1 MLAKRKWRLVLVVL
15 AVACMVPS
23 LSAVIVEIR
32 EYHGKQVSCIHSGLR
47 GVAKQCGTEGYARVF
62 TGFVRSSVEVGDTD
76 KILQLVPDEAFVG
89 DSSEATVITNQA
101 CLNTDIQAGDR
112 WLFYLYRDPKS
123 DRLILSYD
131 GPSKP
136 ITQAEDDVS
145 MLRKLGHLTDTGI
158 IIGTIERLGETGDV
172 MPTPLANHKVVAR
185 NVKNGDEYSA
195 YTSEGGYFT
204 FELPVGRYDVT
215 PAPEYRLLEVEEGF
229 APMLKGSIPVE
240 KLRCWEHDF
249 AVKPAT
255 SVVPPNGGT
264 ISGHLGSPDG
274 KPFTVHPWVQI
285 VSVDSEVLTSAYV
298 DTKGYFEAKNVKPG
312 RYVVGLGI
320 RAGTGYFSDVP
331 TPVYYPGVGTKE
343 QATIIELGP
352 REKRTN
358 IDFQLPIEDVLK
370 PLGQASSNR

>member
-1 MLAKRKWRLVLVVL
+1 MLPKRKLRLVLVVL

-23 LSAVIVEIR
+23 LSAVIVVVR
-32 EYHGKQVSCIHSGLR
+32 EYHGKQVQCMYSGLR
-47 GVAKQCGTEGYARVF
+47 GVARLCGTEKYARVF

-76 KILQLVPDEAFVG
+76 KLLELVPDEVFVG

-101 CLNTDIQAGDR
+101 CLSTDIQAGDK

-123 DRLILSYD
+123 DNLILSYD
-131 GPSKP
+131 GPSEP
-136 ITQAEDDVS
+136 ITNAEDDVS
-145 MLRKLGHLTDTGI
+145 MLRKLGRLTDNGI
-158 IIGTIERLGETGDV
+158 ITGAIERLGETGDV
-172 MPTPLANHKVVAR
+172 MPSPLSNHKVVAK
-185 NVKNGDEYSA
+185 NVKNGAEYSA
-195 YTSEGGYFT
+195 YTSERGHFT
-204 FELPVGRYDVT
+204 FELPVGTYDVT
-215 PAPEYRLLEVEEGF
+215 PAPEYGLLEVQEGF

-240 KLRCWEHDF
+240 KRRCWEHDF

-255 SVVPPNGGT
+255 SVVPPNDGT

-285 VSVDSEVLTSAYV
+285 VSIDSESFKSAYV
-298 DTKGYFEAKNVKPG
+298 DAKGNFEAKGVKPG

-320 RAGTGYFSDVP
+320 RAGSGYFSNVP

-343 QATIIELGP
+343 QATIIDLRP

-358 IDFQLPIEDVLK
+358 IDFQLPIEDILK
-370 PLGQASSNR
+370 PVGQASTNR

>member
-1 MLAKRKWRLVLVVL
+1 MLAKRKSRLVLAVL

-32 EYHGKQVSCIHSGLR
+32 VYHGKQVQCIHSGMR
-47 GVAKQCGTEGYARVF
+47 GVARLCGTEGYARVF
-62 TGFVRSSVEVGDTD
+62 TGVVSSSVEVGHTD
-76 KILQLVPDEAFVG
+76 KLLQLVPDEVFVG
-89 DSSEATVITNQA
+89 DSSEVTVITNQA
-101 CLNTDIQAGDR
+101 CLDTDIEAGDK

-123 DRLILSYD
+123 DKLILSYD

-136 ITQAEDDVS
+136 IGKAEDDVS
-145 MLRKLGHLTDTGI
+145 MLRSLGLVTDTGI
-158 IIGTIERLGETGDV
+158 IIGTIKRLGETGDV
-172 MPTPLANHKVVAR
+172 MPTPLANHKVVAK
-185 NVKNGDEYSA
+185 NVKSGGEYSTS
-195 YTSEGGYFT
+195 TSEGGHFT

-215 PAPEYRLLEVEEGF
+215 PAPEYGLLEGEEGF

-240 KLRCWEHDF
+240 KHRCWEHDF
-249 AVKPAT
+249 AVKPAA
-255 SVVPPNGGT
+255 SVVPPNDGA

-274 KPFTVHPWVQI
+274 KPFTVHPWIQI
-285 VSVDSEVLTSAYV
+285 VSVDSELFTSAYV
-298 DTKGYFEAKNVKPG
+298 DAKGNFEAKNVKPG

-343 QATIIELGP
+343 QATIIELRP

-358 IDFQLPIEDVLK
+358 VDFQLPIEDVLK
-370 PLGQASSNR
+370 PLGPARSNR